1 MRTRIV
7 VPCYNE
13 ARRLDVPAF
22 EAFLSSS
29 RDVGL
34 VLVNDG
40 STDDTLEVLRQVAS
54 RWPDRAHVIDQQP
67 NAGKAEAVRTGMR
80 YAFASGATYSGY
92 FDADLATPLDAI
104 DEFIVTLDRHSGID
118 IVIGSRLLLLG
129 RAIKRSAKR
138 HYLGRVFATAASVV
152 LDLPV
157 YDTQCGAKLFRST
170 EAVRE
175 VFDRPF
181 GSRWIFDVEIF
192 ARYLNGRGSRDALYE
207 LPLLRWMDV
216 GDSRVKG
223 IDFIRAIAEM
233 AGIYRT
239 YRLPKDSRFVMRLA
253 TSRALRYTSVG
264 AIGTLVH
271 YLTLTLAVEVLRQ
284 RVMVATT
291 VGSILGAMVNYVLNY
306 HFTFASRASH
316 TRTAPRFLAVAT
328 LSAALNFAGM
338 WVAVELLRVQY
349 LIAQIACTFMVLVVG
364 YVLNKLW
371 TFGTSPPLVVGVA
384 VDTSGSFAES
394 RPAVAAAPVDA
405 DVQASAAWDTPE
417 R

>member
-1 MRTRIV
+1 MDF
-7 VPCYNE
+7 
-13 ARRLDVPAF
+13 RRGDLCPIF
-22 EAFLSSS
+22 E
-29 RDVGL
+29 
-34 VLVNDG
+34 
-40 STDDTLEVLRQVAS
+40 
-54 RWPDRAHVIDQQP
+54 
-67 NAGKAEAVRTGMR
+67 
-80 YAFASGATYSGY
+80 
-92 FDADLATPLDAI
+92 
-104 DEFIVTLDRHSGID
+104 
-118 IVIGSRLLLLG
+118 
-129 RAIKRSAKR
+129 
-138 HYLGRVFATAASVV
+138 
-152 LDLPV
+152 
-157 YDTQCGAKLFRST
+157 
-170 EAVRE
+170 
-175 VFDRPF
+175 RP
-181 GSRWIFDVEIF
+181 RKPE
-192 ARYLNGRGSRDALYE
+192 NALYE
-207 LPLLRWMDV
+207 LPLLRWMNI

-239 YRLPKDSRFVMRLA
+239 YRLPKDSRLVTGSGDLA
-253 TSRALRYTSVG
+253 GSSVHECPG

-349 LIAQIACTFMVLVVG
+349 LIAQSPARSWSWSSAMSSTKF
-364 YVLNKLW
+364 W

-405 DVQASAAWDTPE
+405 DVQASAAWDTPDAEE
-417 R
+417 RARRIR